1 MNTNAQIATELLKQ
15 VISFLRDVGT
25 QNPEVAEKMNAN
37 AATYDHVAT
46 LMETDPN
53 GGVTDP
59 SKN

>member
-1 MNTNAQIATELLKQ
+1 MNTNAQIAAELLKQ
-15 VISFLRDVGT
+15 VAGFLRDVGA

-46 LMETDPN
+46 LMKTDPD

-59 SKN
+59 SEN